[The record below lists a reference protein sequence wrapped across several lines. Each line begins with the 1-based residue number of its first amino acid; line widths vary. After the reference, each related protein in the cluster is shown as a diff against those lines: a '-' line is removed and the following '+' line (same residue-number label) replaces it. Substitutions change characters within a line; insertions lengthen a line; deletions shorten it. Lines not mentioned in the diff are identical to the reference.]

1 MRDSMPGGDGTSGWR
16 VGTLTLDT
24 ELSPQPS
31 CANLGMMWTW
41 ALWMFPSLCKFSL
54 AALPAKPENIS
65 CVYYYRK
72 NLTCTWSPGKETSY
86 TQYTAKRTYAF
97 GEKHDNCTTNSSTSE
112 NRASCSFFLPRIT
125 IPDNYT
131 IEVEAENGDGVIKSD
146 MTYWRL
152 EDIAKTEPPRIFSVK
167 PVLGIKRMIQ
177 IEWIKPELAPVSS
190 DLKYTLRFRTV
201 NSTSWMEVNF
211 AKNRKDK
218 NQTYNLTGLQAFTE
232 YVVALQCAVK
242 ESKFWSDWSQEKM
255 GTTEEEAPCGLE
267 LWRVLK
273 PAEADGRRPVRLLWK
288 KARGAPVLEKTLG
301 YNIWYYPENNTNLTE
316 TMNTT
321 NQQLELRLGGKS
333 YWVSMISYNSLGKS
347 PVATLR
353 IPAIQEK
360 PFQCIEVM
368 QVCLAEDQLVVKW
381 QSSALDVNTWMIEWF
396 PDVDS
401 EPTTLSWES
410 VSQAT
415 NWTIQQDKL
424 KPFWCYNIS
433 VYPMLHDKVGEPYSI
448 QAYAKEG
455 VPSEG
460 PETKVENIGV
470 KTVTIA
476 WKEIPKS
483 ERKGIICNYTI
494 FYQAEGG
501 KGFSKTVNSS
511 ILQYSLESLQRKTS
525 YTVQVMASTSAGG
538 TNGTSINFKT
548 LSFSG
553 FEIILITSLIGGGL
567 LILIILTVAYGLK
580 KPNKLTRLCWPSVP
594 NPAESSIATWR
605 GNDFKDKLNLK
616 ESDDSVN
623 TGNRILKPYS
633 TPSDKLVIDK
643 LVVNFG
649 NVLQEIFTDEARM
662 GQENNLGGEKNEY
675 VTYPFRPD
683 CPLGKSFET
692 LPVSPEILPR
702 KSQYLRLRMP
712 EGTCLE
718 AKEQLLFSGQSLVPD
733 HLCEE
738 GAPNPYLKNSV
749 TTREFLVSEKLPEHT
764 KGDV

>member
-1 MRDSMPGGDGTSGWR
+1 MCIRQLKVFTTACVCECPQNI
-16 VGTLTLDT
+16 
-24 ELSPQPS
+24 LSPQPS
-31 CANLGMMWTW
+31 CVNLGMMWTW

-86 TQYTAKRTYAF
+86 TQYTVKRTYAF

-146 MTYWRL
+146 TTYWRL
-152 EDIAKTEPPRIFSVK
+152 ENIAKTEPPKIFSVK
-167 PVLGIKRMIQ
+167 PVLGIKQMIQ

-218 NQTYNLTGLQAFTE
+218 NQTYNLTGLQPFTE
-232 YVVALQCAVK
+232 YVIALRCAVK

-255 GTTEEEAPCGLE
+255 GMTEEEAPCGLE

-273 PAEADGRRPVRLLWK
+273 PAEVDGRRPVRLLWK
-288 KARGAPVLEKTLG
+288 
-301 YNIWYYPENNTNLTE
+301 
-316 TMNTT
+316 
-321 NQQLELRLGGKS
+321 
-333 YWVSMISYNSLGKS
+333 
-347 PVATLR
+347 
-353 IPAIQEK
+353 
-360 PFQCIEVM
+360 FQCIEVM
-368 QVCLAEDQLVVKW
+368 QACVTEDQLVVKW

-511 ILQYSLESLQRKTS
+511 ILQYGLESLKRKTS
-525 YTVQVMASTSAGG
+525 YIVQVMASTSAGG

-548 LSFSG
+548 LSFSV

-580 KPNKLTRLCWPSVP
+580 KPNKLTHLCWPSVP

-605 GNDFKDKLNLK
+605 GDDFKDKLNLK

-623 TGNRILKPYS
+623 TEDRILKPCS

-662 GQENNLGGEKNEY
+662 GQENNLGGEKNE
-675 VTYPFRPD
+675 TRILSS
-683 CPLGKSFET
+683 CPTS
-692 LPVSPEILPR
+692 I
-702 KSQYLRLRMP
+702 
-712 EGTCLE
+712 
-718 AKEQLLFSGQSLVPD
+718 
-733 HLCEE
+733 
-738 GAPNPYLKNSV
+738 
-749 TTREFLVSEKLPEHT
+749 
-764 KGDV
+764 

>member
-1 MRDSMPGGDGTSGWR
+1 
-16 VGTLTLDT
+16 
-24 ELSPQPS
+24 
-31 CANLGMMWTW
+31 MMWTW

>member
-1 MRDSMPGGDGTSGWR
+1 MK
-16 VGTLTLDT
+16 
-24 ELSPQPS
+24 LSSQPS

>member
-1 MRDSMPGGDGTSGWR
+1 MK
-16 VGTLTLDT
+16 
-24 ELSPQPS
+24 LSPQPS

-211 AKNRKDK
+211 AKNRKDE

-321 NQQLELRLGGKS
+321 NQQLELHLGGKS

-548 LSFSG
+548 LSFSV

-580 KPNKLTRLCWPSVP
+580 KPNKLTHLCWPSVP
-594 NPAESSIATWR
+594 NPADSSIATWR
-605 GNDFKDKLNLK
+605 GDDFKDKLNLK

-683 CPLGKSFET
+683 CPLGKSFEA
-692 LPVSPEILPR
+692 LPVSPEIPPR

-764 KGDV
+764 KGEV

>member
-1 MRDSMPGGDGTSGWR
+1 MK
-16 VGTLTLDT
+16 
-24 ELSPQPS
+24 LSPQPS

>member
-1 MRDSMPGGDGTSGWR
+1 
-16 VGTLTLDT
+16 
-24 ELSPQPS
+24 
-31 CANLGMMWTW
+31 MMWTW
-41 ALWMFPSLCKFSL
+41 ALWMFPLLCKFGL

-97 GEKHDNCTTNSSTSE
+97 GKKHDNCTTSSSTSE

-146 MTYWRL
+146 MTCWRL
-152 EDIAKTEPPRIFSVK
+152 EDIAKTEPPEIFSVK
-167 PVLGIKRMIQ
+167 PVLGIKRMIR

-190 DLKYTLRFRTV
+190 DLKYALRFRTV

-211 AKNRKDK
+211 AKNRKDT
-218 NQTYNLTGLQAFTE
+218 NQTYNLMGLQAFTE
-232 YVVALQCAVK
+232 YVVALRCAVK

-255 GTTEEEAPCGLE
+255 GMTEEEGKLLPAIPFLSALAQGCVIHP
-267 LWRVLK
+267 WR
-273 PAEADGRRPVRLLWK
+273 

-301 YNIWYYPENNTNLTE
+301 YNIWYFPENNTNLTE
-316 TMNTT
+316 TVNTT
-321 NQQLELRLGGKS
+321 NQQLELHLGGES

-347 PVATLR
+347 PVTTLR

-360 PFQCIEVM
+360 SFRCIEVM
-368 QVCLAEDQLVVKW
+368 QACLAEDQLVVKW

-396 PDVDS
+396 PDMDS
-401 EPTTLSWES
+401 EHPTLSWES

-455 VPSEG
+455 IPSKG

-470 KTVTIA
+470 KTVTIT

-511 ILQYSLESLQRKTS
+511 ILQYGLESLKRKTS
-525 YTVQVMASTSAGG
+525 YTVRVMASTSAGG
-538 TNGTSINFKT
+538 INGTSINFKT
-548 LSFSG
+548 LSFSV

-580 KPNKLTRLCWPSVP
+580 KPNKLTHLCWPSVP

-605 GNDFKDKLNLK
+605 GDDFKDKLNLK

-623 TGNRILKPYS
+623 TEDRILKPCS

-643 LVVNFG
+643 SVVNFG
-649 NVLQEIFTDEARM
+649 NVLQEMFTDEART

-675 VTYPFRPD
+675 VTHPFRPD
-683 CPLGKSFET
+683 CPLGKSFEE
-692 LPVSPEILPR
+692 LPVSPEIPPR
-702 KSQYLRLRMP
+702 KSQYLRSRMP

-718 AKEQLLFSGQSLVPD
+718 AEEQLLVSGQSLESLAPD
-733 HLCEE
+733 HVQEAA
-738 GAPNPYLKNSV
+738 APNPYLKNSV
-749 TTREFLVSEKLPEHT
+749 TTREFLVSQKLPEHT
-764 KGDV
+764 KGEV

>member
-1 MRDSMPGGDGTSGWR
+1 MCIRQLKFFT
-16 VGTLTLDT
+16 TACLTFPFC
-24 ELSPQPS
+24 PQTFVV
-31 CANLGMMWTW
+31 NLEMMWTW
-41 ALWMFPSLCKFSL
+41 ALWMFPLLCKFGL

-97 GEKHDNCTTNSSTSE
+97 GKKHDNCTTSSSTSE

-146 MTYWRL
+146 MTCWRL
-152 EDIAKTEPPRIFSVK
+152 EDIAKTEPPEIFSVK
-167 PVLGIKRMIQ
+167 PVLGIKRMIR

-190 DLKYTLRFRTV
+190 DLKYALRFRTV

-211 AKNRKDK
+211 AKNRKDT
-218 NQTYNLTGLQAFTE
+218 NQTTPYGAAGFYRVCRSSAMCGQG
-232 YVVALQCAVK
+232 VK
-242 ESKFWSDWSQEKM
+242 VLDDWSQEKM
-255 GTTEEEAPCGLE
+255 GMTEKKATPCGLE

-273 PAEADGRRPVRLLWK
+273 PTEVDGRRPVRLLWK

-301 YNIWYYPENNTNLTE
+301 YNIWYFPENNTNLTE
-316 TMNTT
+316 TVNTT
-321 NQQLELRLGGKS
+321 NQQLELHLGGES

-347 PVATLR
+347 PVTTLR

-360 PFQCIEVM
+360 SFRCIEVM
-368 QVCLAEDQLVVKW
+368 QACLAEDQLVVKW

-396 PDVDS
+396 PDMDS
-401 EPTTLSWES
+401 EHPTLSWES

-455 VPSEG
+455 IPSKG

-470 KTVTIA
+470 KTVTIT

-511 ILQYSLESLQRKTS
+511 ILQYGLESLKRKTS
-525 YTVQVMASTSAGG
+525 YTVRVMASTSAGG
-538 TNGTSINFKT
+538 INGTSINFKT
-548 LSFSG
+548 LSFSV

-580 KPNKLTRLCWPSVP
+580 KPNKLTHLCWPSVP
-594 NPAESSIATWR
+594 NPAESSIATWH
-605 GNDFKDKLNLK
+605 GDDFKDKLNLK

-623 TGNRILKPYS
+623 TEDRILKPCS

-643 LVVNFG
+643 SVVNFG
-649 NVLQEIFTDEARM
+649 NVLQEMFTDEART
-662 GQENNLGGEKNEY
+662 GQENNLGGEKNE
-675 VTYPFRPD
+675 TLGQ
-683 CPLGKSFET
+683 CP
-692 LPVSPEILPR
+692 
-702 KSQYLRLRMP
+702 
-712 EGTCLE
+712 
-718 AKEQLLFSGQSLVPD
+718 
-733 HLCEE
+733 
-738 GAPNPYLKNSV
+738 
-749 TTREFLVSEKLPEHT
+749 
-764 KGDV
+764 

>member
-1 MRDSMPGGDGTSGWR
+1 
-16 VGTLTLDT
+16 
-24 ELSPQPS
+24 
-31 CANLGMMWTW
+31 MMWTW
-41 ALWMFPSLCKFSL
+41 ALWMLPSLCKFSL

-86 TQYTAKRTYAF
+86 TQYTVKRTYAF

-131 IEVEAENGDGVIKSD
+131 IEVEAENGDGIIKSD

-152 EDIAKTEPPRIFSVK
+152 ENIAKTEPPKIFSVK

-218 NQTYNLTGLQAFTE
+218 NQTYNLTGLQPFTE
-232 YVVALQCAVK
+232 YVIALRCAVK

-255 GTTEEEAPCGLE
+255 GMTEEEAPCGLE

-321 NQQLELRLGGKS
+321 NQQLELHLGGES
-333 YWVSMISYNSLGKS
+333 FWVSMISYNSLGKS

-360 PFQCIEVM
+360 SFQCIEVM
-368 QVCLAEDQLVVKW
+368 QACVAEDQLVVKW

-470 KTVTIA
+470 KTVTIT

-511 ILQYSLESLQRKTS
+511 ILQYGLESLKRKTS
-525 YTVQVMASTSAGG
+525 YIVQVMASTSAGG

-548 LSFSG
+548 LSFSV

-580 KPNKLTRLCWPSVP
+580 KPNKLTHLCWPSIP

-605 GNDFKDKLNLK
+605 GDDFKDKLNLK

-623 TGNRILKPYS
+623 TEDRILKPCS

-649 NVLQEIFTDEARM
+649 NVLQEIFTDEART

-683 CPLGKSFET
+683 CPLGKSFEE
-692 LPVSPEILPR
+692 LPVSPEIPPR
-702 KSQYLRLRMP
+702 KSQYLRSRMP
-712 EGTCLE
+712 EGTRPE

-738 GAPNPYLKNSV
+738 GVPNPYLKNSV
-749 TTREFLVSEKLPEHT
+749 TAREFLVSEKLPEHT
-764 KGDV
+764 KGEV

>member
-1 MRDSMPGGDGTSGWR
+1 MK
-16 VGTLTLDT
+16 
-24 ELSPQPS
+24 LSPQPS
-31 CANLGMMWTW
+31 CVNLGMMWTW
-41 ALWMFPSLCKFSL
+41 ALWMLPSLCKFSL

-86 TQYTAKRTYAF
+86 TQYTVKRTYAF

-131 IEVEAENGDGVIKSD
+131 IEVEAENGDGVIKSH

-152 EDIAKTEPPRIFSVK
+152 ENIAKTEPPKIFRVK

-218 NQTYNLTGLQAFTE
+218 NQTYNLTGLQPFTE
-232 YVVALQCAVK
+232 YVIALRCAVK

-255 GTTEEEAPCGLE
+255 GMTEEEAPCGLE

-301 YNIWYYPENNTNLTE
+301 YNIWYYPESNTNLTE

-321 NQQLELRLGGKS
+321 NQQLELHLGGES
-333 YWVSMISYNSLGKS
+333 FWVSMISYNSLGKS

-360 PFQCIEVM
+360 SFQCIEVM
-368 QVCLAEDQLVVKW
+368 QACVAEDQLVVKW

-470 KTVTIA
+470 KTVTIT

-494 FYQAEGG
+494 FYQAEA
-501 KGFSKTVNSS
+501 KTVNSS
-511 ILQYSLESLQRKTS
+511 ILQYGLESLKRKTS
-525 YTVQVMASTSAGG
+525 YIVQVMASYSGG
-538 TNGTSINFKT
+538 
-548 LSFSG
+548 
-553 FEIILITSLIGGGL
+553 
-567 LILIILTVAYGLK
+567 
-580 KPNKLTRLCWPSVP
+580 
-594 NPAESSIATWR
+594 
-605 GNDFKDKLNLK
+605 
-616 ESDDSVN
+616 
-623 TGNRILKPYS
+623 
-633 TPSDKLVIDK
+633 
-643 LVVNFG
+643 
-649 NVLQEIFTDEARM
+649 
-662 GQENNLGGEKNEY
+662 
-675 VTYPFRPD
+675 
-683 CPLGKSFET
+683 
-692 LPVSPEILPR
+692 
-702 KSQYLRLRMP
+702 
-712 EGTCLE
+712 
-718 AKEQLLFSGQSLVPD
+718 
-733 HLCEE
+733 
-738 GAPNPYLKNSV
+738 
-749 TTREFLVSEKLPEHT
+749 
-764 KGDV
+764 